1 MKTGIVRRIDELGR
15 VVIPK
20 EIRRTMRLKE
30 GEEMEVYVA
39 GEDELV
45 LKKYSQV
52 KNMSDFCKEYAG
64 LLYRHTGYNC
74 AVCDTSCFVVSATER
89 EYFSNRNITRRL
101 EEFLQERKGGY
112 FRTPEAEAFLPD
124 CNVKEVAAAPIVVNG
139 DVIGGILMASKTAM
153 SMPDA
158 ILRHLEIAADFLS
171 RQTE

>member
-30 GEEMEVYVA
+30 GEEIEVFVS

-52 KNMSDFCKEYAG
+52 KNMSDFCKEYAN

-74 AVCDTSCFVVSATER
+74 AVCDTSVFITSATDR
-89 EYFSNRNITRRL
+89 EYFRDRKISHRL
-101 EEFLQERKGGY
+101 EKTLEERKSGY
-112 FRTPEAEAFLPD
+112 FRSSDAEAFLPD
-124 CNVKEVAAAPIVVNG
+124 YGVKEVAVAPIVLHG
-139 DVIGGILMASKTAM
+139 DVIGGILMASKTTM
-153 SMPDA
+153 SMPDS
-158 ILRHLEIAADFLS
+158 IVRHLEIAADFLS
-171 RQTE
+171 VQAE

>member
-30 GEEMEVYVA
+30 GEEIEVYVS

-52 KNMSDFCKEYAG
+52 KNMKDFCKEYAG

-74 AVCDTSCFVVSATER
+74 AVFDTSDFITSATER
-89 EYFSNRNITRRL
+89 DYFLNRKISRRL
-101 EEFLQERKGGY
+101 EKTLEDRKGGS
-112 FRTPEAEAFLPD
+112 FRAADAAAFLPD
-124 CNVKEVAAAPIVVNG
+124 YDAKEVAVAPIVLHG

-158 ILRHLEIAADFLS
+158 IMRHLEIAADFLS
-171 RQTE
+171 VQAE